1 MLVGLVVAIFLILL
15 VLSIAAPKVS
25 QDLKREREVEA
36 VHRGRQYVRAI
47 QLYNKK
53 NGGQF
58 PATLEALEKTNNQ
71 RYLRQRYVDPMTGKA
86 DWRLIHVGE
95 AKTTV
100 KGFFGKPLTGLTP
113 GLGSAAGM
121 ASSGGIGAGATGASS
136 PSAFGSPGA
145 GSYGNSSAGSSAFG
159 SSSPGSSA
167 FGSSSPG
174 TSSLGGTSS
183 PGATATGTT
192 PGGTTPGT
200 DSSGSSGSGFG
211 SSSGIASQSA
221 TSFTGGGAPF
231 VGVGIPKEGDSIV
244 VLNEQTTYNTWEFI
258 YDPRIEQLKAQSSLF
273 GGGPAS
279 SGTGSLGSAAPMNSG
294 TGAGGGTGFGSS
306 GSGFGSPSGTGLGT
320 GSGSG
325 FGSSPTSGTG
335 TSSPTTPTTPQQQQ
349 WSQPDRD
356 WHGKDVFAYGVA
368 GGCAGGVL
376 AGALG
381 VFCVMVRSFPM
392 RPCGPTTKGSESAF
406 QFLSASGGS

>member
-1 MLVGLVVAIFLILL
+1 MLVGLIVAIFIILL

-25 QDLKREREVEA
+25 KELQREREVEA
-36 VHRGRQYVRAI
+36 VHRGNQFVRAI
-47 QLYNKK
+47 QLYGRK

-58 PATLEALEKTNNQ
+58 PATMEALEKTNNQ

-113 GLGSAAGM
+113 GLGSAAGL
-121 ASSGGIGAGATGASS
+121 ASSGGIGAGATGSS
-136 PSAFGSPGA
+136 SQSAFGSSSPG
-145 GSYGNSSAGSSAFG
+145 SSSPGSSAFG

-174 TSSLGGTSS
+174 TSFGSTSS
-183 PGATATGTT
+183 PTTGSTATTGTT
-192 PGGTTPGT
+192 STTGGATSGT
-200 DSSGSSGSGFG
+200 DTSGAT
-211 SSSGIASQSA
+211 SSSSSPGVASQSA

-231 VGVGIPKEGDSIV
+231 VGVGLPKEATSII

-258 YDPRIEQLKAQSSLF
+258 YDPRIEQLKANVSIF
-273 GGGPAS
+273 GGGPATA
-279 SGTGSLGSAAPMNSG
+279 SGSGSLGSAGSMNSG
-294 TGAGGGTGFGSS
+294 TGTNGGTGFGSTQ
-306 GSGFGSPSGTGLGT
+306 GTGFGSTPTSGYGST
-320 GSGSG
+320 SGSG

-349 WSQPDRD
+349 
-356 WHGKDVFAYGVA
+356 
-368 GGCAGGVL
+368 
-376 AGALG
+376 
-381 VFCVMVRSFPM
+381 
-392 RPCGPTTKGSESAF
+392 
-406 QFLSASGGS
+406 